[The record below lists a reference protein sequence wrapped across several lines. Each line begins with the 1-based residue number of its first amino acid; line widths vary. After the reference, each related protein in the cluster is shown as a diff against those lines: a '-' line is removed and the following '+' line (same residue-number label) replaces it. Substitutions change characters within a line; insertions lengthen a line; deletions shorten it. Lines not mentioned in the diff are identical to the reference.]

1 LICPYGS
8 TLGEVDNIPTPRDT
22 EALEPLS
29 RSSRERQ
36 APGAPLR
43 REGERAASELRFPRP
58 RIRLGLTTLL
68 ALAGCG
74 FHPLYAPSGATN
86 TALSGV
92 YVDIIPN
99 RNGQLLRQALQ
110 ERMDGPDDDV
120 TKKYELA
127 VTYAV
132 GVEGI
137 GIQADSS
144 SNRTRVIGT
153 AHWTL
158 KQPGLLGAKVIS
170 GTARSVDGADVV
182 DAQFFY
188 LSLAGQAIDR
198 RMGDALA
205 NQIVQSLATYFRVHP
220 DRA

>member
-1 LICPYGS
+1 M
-8 TLGEVDNIPTPRDT
+8 
-22 EALEPLS
+22 A
-29 RSSRERQ
+29 
-36 APGAPLR
+36 
-43 REGERAASELRFPRP
+43 
-58 RIRLGLTTLL
+58 LL
-68 ALAGCG
+68 AVEGCG

-86 TALSGV
+86 AALSGV
-92 YVDIIPN
+92 YVDVILN

-110 ERMDGPDDDV
+110 ERLDGPDGG

-132 GVEGI
+132 SDEAI
-137 GIQADSS
+137 GIQSDNS
-144 SNRTRVIGT
+144 SNRTRVIGS

-158 KQPGLLGAKVIS
+158 KQPGLFGAKVTS
-170 GTARSVDGADVV
+170 GTARTVDGADVL

-188 LSLAGQAIDR
+188 AALAGQAIDR

-205 NQIVQSLATYFRVHP
+205 DQIVQSLASYFRNHP

>member
-1 LICPYGS
+1 M
-8 TLGEVDNIPTPRDT
+8 
-22 EALEPLS
+22 
-29 RSSRERQ
+29 RERT
-36 APGAPLR
+36 A
-43 REGERAASELRFPRP
+43 
-58 RIRLGLTTLL
+58 RLGLMVLL

-74 FHPLYAPSGATN
+74 FHPLYAPSSATN
-86 TALSGV
+86 AALSGV

-110 ERMDGPDDDV
+110 ERMDSADGGN
-120 TKKYELA
+120 KKYELSVIFA
-127 VTYAV
+127 VA
-132 GVEGI
+132 GEAI
-137 GIQADSS
+137 GIQADNS

-158 KQPGLLGAKVIS
+158 KRPGLLGAKVTS
-170 GTARSVDGADVV
+170 GTARTIDGADVL

-188 LSLAGQAIDR
+188 ASLAGQAIDR

-205 NQIVQSLATYFRVHP
+205 DQIVQSLAAYFRAHP